1 MEEGSCAPLGE
12 VKGGPPRMPGRPWP
26 TVPNDF
32 RSLEL
37 PVVPTVGAG
46 AGCAPVALGVMPP
59 APVTTGC
66 KAGWR
71 LGVDWAGV

>member
-1 MEEGSCAPLGE
+1 MYLEEKSCAPLGE
-12 VKGGPPRMPGRPWP
+12 AKGGPPGMPGNPCP
-26 TVPNDF
+26 TVPNDL

-46 AGCAPVALGVMPP
+46 VGWTPVTLGVTPP

-66 KAGWR
+66 KVGWR
-71 LGVDWAGV
+71 FGID